1 MFFAMAQDLD
11 KLCLYL
17 KPQSI
22 RMLKSYF
29 LTALRNLKRNRLHA
43 TINIIGLAIGMTC
56 CILITLFVQF
66 ELGYDRQNRQAERI
80 YRVATDLEANNWA
93 ISAFPLGALLKDN
106 FPEVS
111 QYARIKPVELFIRNS
126 ATMTE
131 LKERLFYADST
142 VFDVFDIKL
151 VKGNPANALAKIN
164 TMVLTEERARAYF
177 GDEDPIGKTLTRATD
192 NREFVITG
200 IFEPLP
206 SNSHVHL
213 NMMASSLSFDPMRP
227 DAQDA
232 WGYLT
237 NHYTYLVLP
246 ENTDHVAFAQ
256 KISTFLD
263 KYQGLTPDQ
272 TPNVLRLQP
281 LTSIHLYSNR
291 GLEIEANGNVNTV
304 YILSAIAFFIL
315 IIACINFMNMTTAQ
329 SLKRAREVGVRK
341 VVGSKKSQLVFQF
354 LSESVLISFIA
365 LVVAAF
371 LLVLIVPQFNAI
383 SGKHL
388 TINPLENGTVVVIF
402 LGVTLFVGLCAGLY
416 PAFVLSTFK
425 PSVVLKGSFIGN
437 LSGQRLRK
445 ALVVF
450 QFAIAFVIMVGTYVV
465 CDQLQYMRTKDMGF
479 DREQTLVL
487 KLPGDSIGDASVK
500 NEMKRIAGVQSVTR
514 FLEVPGRMV
523 RTTGIWY
530 EGVKDNIAANVYV
543 FSGDED
549 LVETLGMR
557 MKHGRYFQEGTQR
570 FGREFVINETAAK
583 HFGWKPDEAVGKLM
597 DFGAPEKDPGKV
609 IGVIEDFHFK
619 DLHETIDPLV
629 MYLER
634 AYEGRFMALKVRSAD
649 LTATVDAVQQTWK
662 KIVPQHRFEY
672 QFLDESFDALFDQE
686 VRLGQLFSIF
696 SGLAIFISCL
706 GLFGLA
712 SFTMEQTRKAVAIRK
727 VMGASVSNI
736 MVMMSKDFLKLV
748 LLGMAL
754 ASPIAYFVMN
764 KWLQEFAYSVGFGWL
779 VFLYAAVAAILVALG
794 TVSYHSLKAA
804 TSNPVTSLKDQ

>member
-1 MFFAMAQDLD
+1 MAQDLESC
-11 KLCLYL
+11 LLYL

-29 LTALRNLKRNRLHA
+29 LTALRNLKRNKLHA
-43 TINIIGLAIGMTC
+43 SINIIGLAIGMTC

-66 ELGYDRQNRQAERI
+66 ELGYDRHNRQADRV
-80 YRVATDLEANNWA
+80 YRVVTDLEANNWA

-126 ATMTE
+126 VSMKE
-131 LKERLFYADST
+131 HKERLFYADST
-142 VFDVFDIKL
+142 VFEVLDIRL
-151 VKGNPANALAKIN
+151 VKGNPANALAKVN
-164 TMVLTEERARAYF
+164 TMVLTEDRARAYF
-177 GDEDPIGKTLTRATD
+177 GDEDPIGKTLTRAND

-206 SNSHVHL
+206 SNSHVHID
-213 NMMASSLSFDPMRP
+213 MMASSLSFNPMRP
-227 DAQDA
+227 DAENN

-246 ENTDHVAFAQ
+246 ENIDHPAFAK
-256 KISTFLD
+256 KISEFLD
-263 KYQGLTPDQ
+263 KYHGLTPDQ
-272 TPNVLRLQP
+272 PRNVLRLQP

-304 YILSAIAFFIL
+304 YVLSAIAFFIL

-341 VVGSKKSQLVFQF
+341 VVGSKKTQLVFQF

-365 LVVAAF
+365 LAVASL

-388 TINPLENGTVVVIF
+388 TINPFENGIVVVIF
-402 LGVTLFVGLCAGLY
+402 LAVTLFVGLCAGLY
-416 PAFVLSTFK
+416 PAFVLSAFK
-425 PSVVLKGSFIGN
+425 PSIVLKGSFIAN

-465 CDQLQYMRTKDMGF
+465 YDQLHYMRTKDMGF
-479 DREQTLVL
+479 DREQTLIL
-487 KLPGDSIGDASVK
+487 KMPGDSIGDASVK
-500 NEMKRIAGVQSVTR
+500 NEMKRIAGVQNVTR
-514 FLEVPGRMV
+514 FLEIPGKMV
-523 RTTGIWY
+523 RTTGVWY
-530 EGVKDNIAANVYV
+530 EGVKDNVPVNVYV

-549 LVETLGMR
+549 LTETLGMR
-557 MKHGRYFQEGTQR
+557 MKHGSYFQEGTQQ
-570 FGREFVINETAAK
+570 FYREFVINETAAK
-583 HFGWKPDEAVGKLM
+583 HFGWKPEEALGKLM
-597 DFGAPEKDPGKV
+597 NLGDRGDNPGKV

-634 AYEGRFMALKVRSAD
+634 HYEGRFMALKVKSAD
-649 LTATVDAVQQTWK
+649 LAATVESVQATWK

-672 QFLDESFDALFDQE
+672 QFLDESFDALFNEE

-696 SGLAIFISCL
+696 SALAIFISCL

-748 LLGMAL
+748 LLGMVL
-754 ASPIAYFVMN
+754 ASPVAYFVMN
-764 KWLQEFAYSVGFGWL
+764 KWLQGFAYSVGFGWL
-779 VFLYAAVAAILVALG
+779 VFLYAAAAAIVVALG